1 MNWKT
6 YAEKK
11 NAETYVL
18 PHGWDSR
25 DAVANQLECSPEKV
39 DDHLRP
45 GLKAGE
51 IQKQQFRVWD
61 AALKRLVMVTA
72 YAKAQTKMEGEP
84 VAKAKELKAAGKTY
98 AEIGAVLG
106 RSGDSVRAMLRR
118 AK

>member
-25 DAVANQLECSPEKV
+25 DAVANQLECSPDKV

-51 IQKQQFRVWD
+51 IQKQQFRVWEP
-61 AALKRLVMVTA
+61 ALKRLVMVTA
-72 YAKAQTKMEGEP
+72 YAKADTKRDDEP
-84 VAKAKELKAAGKTY
+84 IVRAKQLKAEGKTY
-98 AEIGAVLG
+98 AEIGAAMG

-118 AK
+118 AS